1 MTKKEKMQR
10 TLWVVD
16 DQPTNITLIAET
28 FKDDES
34 IVLKTSNG
42 GREFLA
48 AAEEEGFPD
57 LLILDLMMPDMDGLA
72 ILEALRPIR
81 ERRYFPVILISAI
94 SDKQSII
101 QALSLGAD
109 DYITKPFFI
118 DELRVRV
125 SNMFK
130 IKERDECLN
139 VSLDVMETNLME
151 KLRMLEGTQLETI
164 LKLGKA
170 AEFRDDE
177 TGRHIERISEYV
189 YVVAD
194 CLKVSREQTTIL
206 KHAAPMHDVGKIGI
220 PDGILLK
227 PGQLSSDEFAII
239 KLHTV
244 IGAKIL
250 SGTTLPMLEVAKEIA
265 LSHHE
270 KWDGSGYPLGLKE
283 NNIPLSG
290 RIVAVVDVFDA
301 ITSDR
306 VYKAAWPIE
315 EALEFIRTQRGRH
328 FDPQVVDAFL
338 SCTADILAIKLAHR
352 DVTVK
357 PLIQQIIDG
366 DVRIDEFVERW
377 R

>member
-1 MTKKEKMQR
+1 MKR

-16 DQPTNITLIAET
+16 DLPTNITLIAET
-28 FKDDES
+28 FKSDDR
-34 IVLKTSNG
+34 IVLKTSLS

-48 AAEEEGFPD
+48 SAEQEGFPD
-57 LLILDLMMPDMDGLA
+57 LLILDLMMPDMDGIA

-81 ERRYFPVILISAI
+81 DRRYFPVILISAI

-101 QALSLGAD
+101 QALSHGAD

-139 VSLDVMETNLME
+139 ISLDVMETNLLE

-164 LKLGKA
+164 LKLGRA

-189 YVVAD
+189 YIVAD
-194 CLKVSREQTTIL
+194 YLKISREQTMIL

-227 PGQLSSDEFAII
+227 PGKLSADEFSII

-250 SGTTLPMLEVAKEIA
+250 SGTTLPMLEIAKEIA

-270 KWDGSGYPLGLKE
+270 KWDGSGYPLRLKE
-283 NNIPLSG
+283 NDIPLSG

-306 VYKAAWPIE
+306 VYKSAWPIE
-315 EALEFIRTQRGRH
+315 DALEFIRQQRGLH
-328 FDPQVVDAFL
+328 FDPQIVDAFL
-338 SCTADILAIKLAHR
+338 SCTTDILAVKTKHKDI
-352 DVTVK
+352 TMK

-366 DVRIDEFVERW
+366 DIRIDEYVERW

>member
-1 MTKKEKMQR
+1 MQR
-10 TLWVVD
+10 TLWIVD
-16 DQPTNITLIAET
+16 DLPTNITLVCEV
-28 FKDDES
+28 FRNDHNYL
-34 IVLKTSNG
+34 VKTATN

-48 AAEEEGFPD
+48 AAEREGYPD
-57 LLILDLMMPDMDGLA
+57 LLILDLMMPDMDGKA
-72 ILEALRPIR
+72 VLEALRPIR
-81 ERRYFPVILISAI
+81 EKSYFPVIVISAI
-94 SDKQSII
+94 SDKSSII
-101 QALSLGAD
+101 DSLSHGAD

-118 DELRVRV
+118 DELRIRV
-125 SNMFK
+125 ANMLK

-139 VSLDVMETNLME
+139 VSLDVMETNLIE

-189 YVVAD
+189 HILARALGLSKD
-194 CLKVSREQTTIL
+194 QCATLKN
-206 KHAAPMHDVGKIGI
+206 AAPMHDVGKIGI

-227 PGQLSSDEFAII
+227 PGRLTDDEFAII

-250 SGTTLPMLEVAKEIA
+250 SGTALPMLEAAKEIA

-270 KWDGSGYPLGLKE
+270 KWDGSGYPLGLKGSA
-283 NNIPLSG
+283 IPLSG
-290 RIVAVVDVFDA
+290 RVVAIVDVFDA
-301 ITSDR
+301 VTSDR
-306 VYKAAWPIE
+306 IYKTAWQIKDAVE
-315 EALEFIRTQRGRH
+315 LITRQRGQH
-328 FDPQVVDAFL
+328 FDPDIVDTFL
-338 SCTADILAIKLAHR
+338 ASIDDIVAVKNANKDLTA
-352 DVTVK
+352 K

-366 DVRIDEFVERW
+366 DVRIEEFVERW

>member
-270 KWDGSGYPLGLKE
+270 KWDGSGYPLGLRE